1 MEIIKIDD
9 NQIEVTKTETKE
21 TKNTFNY
28 EYLVSQKK
36 DIQEH
41 KDRDN
46 EQRDK
51 ELAEINI
58 LLEECNKL
66 GVTIKVE
73 EPIEPIEIIKE

>member
-9 NQIEVTKTETKE
+9 NQIEVTKTETTE

-66 GVTIKVE
+66 GVTTKVE
-73 EPIEPIEIIKE
+73 EPIEPTKE

>member
-46 EQRDK
+46 IQRDK
-51 ELAEINI
+51 ELAEIDI
-58 LLEECNKL
+58 LLVECDKL

-73 EPIEPIEIIKE
+73 EPIKIIK

>member
-46 EQRDK
+46 EKRDK
-51 ELAEINI
+51 ELAEIDI

-73 EPIEPIEIIKE
+73 EPIEIIK

>member
-1 MEIIKIDD
+1 MEIIKLND
-9 NQIEVTKTETKE
+9 NEIEVTKTETKE
-21 TKNTFNY
+21 SKNTFNY

-46 EQRDK
+46 IQRDK

-58 LLEECNKL
+58 LLSECDKI
-66 GVTIKVE
+66 GVTIKV
-73 EPIEPIEIIKE
+73 IKVIK